1 MQATE
6 QATLT
11 DPARI
16 WRRVLADLS
25 VTYVWAYDTV
35 AILDDYYDSQ
45 PGILPSGQLIMF
57 SAVAD
62 DPQHFICDL
71 DDPRFI
77 ERRQLPRGRM
87 FRFRPW
93 SFTTR
98 LQAVVATSDFHAL
111 TAATARPSWFQRL
124 LRFVRHQIRKWP
136 QRLTMRCSERA
147 RLSRP
152 VLPPPPFRPP
162 CTGRATRARR

>member
-1 MQATE
+1 MNMASSGADTLILYSKPMQATE
-6 QATLT
+6 QAALT
-11 DPARI
+11 EPART
-16 WRRVLADLS
+16 WRRVLTDLS

-62 DPQHFICDL
+62 DLQHFICDL
-71 DDPRFI
+71 EDPRCV

-93 SFTTR
+93 CFTTR
-98 LQAVVATSDFHAL
+98 LQAVVAASDFHTL
-111 TAATARPSWFQRL
+111 TAGTADPVGSNG
-124 LRFVRHQIRKWP
+124 
-136 QRLTMRCSERA
+136 
-147 RLSRP
+147 LSDS
-152 VLPPPPFRPP
+152 
-162 CTGRATRARR
+162 